1 MNICLPSQFIV
12 LENIAS
18 TNVYAMENFDTL
30 ADGSVV
36 FAENQTAGKGRLGR
50 KWHSP
55 KGGIYASF
63 ILKKYPFSPVYA
75 AFAICLAGLKTMKTL
90 APSLDLRIKL
100 PNDIICENR
109 KIGGTLCEIRKSS
122 AGEGGIAAG
131 IGLNINSTESDL
143 LEAGC
148 PASSLFTLTG
158 KEYPIDNARTILAQN
173 AFAYFLR
180 DENKIL
186 SDFIGN
192 CKMIG
197 RQVAVSDGGSTVKG
211 ILDTILS
218 DGSALIDIPGEGKR
232 KFYSGDFLSI

>member
-18 TNVYAMENFDTL
+18 SNAYAMENFDTL
-30 ADGSVV
+30 ADASVI
-36 FAENQTAGKGRLGR
+36 FAENQTAGRGRLGR

-55 KGGIYASF
+55 KGNIYASF
-63 ILKKYPFSPVYA
+63 VLKKYPFMPVYA

-90 APSLDLRIKL
+90 APSLDFQIKL

-109 KIGGTLCEIRKSS
+109 KTGGVLCEIRKSS
-122 AGEGGIAAG
+122 AGETGIVAG

-143 LEAGC
+143 LETGC
-148 PASSLFTLTG
+148 HASSFFTLTG
-158 KEYPIDNARTILAQN
+158 KEYPIADARTILAQN
-173 AFAYFLR
+173 AFAYFSR

-197 RQVAVSDGGSTVKG
+197 RQVAVSDGGNAVKG

-218 DGSALIDIPGEGKR
+218 DGSALVDIPGEGKR
-232 KFYSGDFLSI
+232 KFYSGDFLSV